1 MWSLIG
7 WSRLLKSSYRG
18 FDTDLASRMAAAL
31 ASYTVLSLAPLLILI
46 ITVAGFVFGRDVVQ
60 SQLVGQVTD
69 LIGTEGGIA
78 VAGMIKGASQAKGT
92 GVFASILGLITLLW
106 GATNVVNELRADL
119 NTIWGVADR
128 ETGILQVVKQR
139 SYLVG
144 VVVAAGFLLLVSL
157 AVSAAVAAAGKFVG
171 DLLPIPEFV
180 LHALNFV
187 LSMAVITVLFA
198 AMFRMLPKVNLTWHD
213 VMLGRAFTALLFTIG
228 KPLIG
233 LYLGKA
239 SFGSTFGAAGSVVII
254 LVWVYYSAQIF
265 LFGVRFTRVYA
276 EEYGSREPKKQQVR
290 GTGTPADVGS
300 MSTTATSGNAALPP
314 MVHRERKPEEDTP
327 RR

>member
-119 NTIWGVADR
+119 RSEEHTS
-128 ETGILQVVKQR
+128 ELQ
-139 SYLVG
+139 SHLNLVCR
-144 VVVAAGFLLLVSL
+144 LLLEKKKKIEPADDQPANEDIALRSDEL
-157 AVSAAVAAAGKFVG
+157 
-171 DLLPIPEFV
+171 DLL
-180 LHALNFV
+180 
-187 LSMAVITVLFA
+187 T
-198 AMFRMLPKVNLTWHD
+198 
-213 VMLGRAFTALLFTIG
+213 
-228 KPLIG
+228 
-233 LYLGKA
+233 
-239 SFGSTFGAAGSVVII
+239 
-254 LVWVYYSAQIF
+254 
-265 LFGVRFTRVYA
+265 
-276 EEYGSREPKKQQVR
+276 
-290 GTGTPADVGS
+290 
-300 MSTTATSGNAALPP
+300 
-314 MVHRERKPEEDTP
+314 
-327 RR
+327 